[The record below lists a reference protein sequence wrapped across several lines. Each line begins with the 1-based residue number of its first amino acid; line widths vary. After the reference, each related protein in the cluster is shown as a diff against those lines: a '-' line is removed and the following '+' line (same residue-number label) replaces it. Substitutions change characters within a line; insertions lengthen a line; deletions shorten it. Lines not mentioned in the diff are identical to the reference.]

1 MTSAHASDPTSIRRH
16 AARRRASLS
25 RPCCRTLVIG
35 AILIGAAGCGSSD
48 DTDIGRDAAVPAD
61 EGASSS
67 AAPRDDAT
75 DEAATGIDPAAAPA
89 TELADGPVTVVALGD
104 SLTYGEGDDTGL
116 GFVGRLTES
125 IGAMP
130 GREGS
135 SLVNLGVSGW
145 HSTGM
150 VEGQDGSPAQLPAA
164 VDAVTAA
171 VADGRAALATVLIGS
186 NDMWFLYAYG
196 APEGT
201 SPAEEDAAEETF
213 RSNLDRTVSELS
225 QAGAVV
231 VLGLPDDQSL
241 RPIALDLDALNAV
254 VSEITAEEIQQMSAM
269 SERLDRVVEEVAAG
283 HGVRTVDTNAP
294 FWADESTMAPDLIH
308 PNADGYTILADLW
321 IPVIDDLL

>member
-1 MTSAHASDPTSIRRH
+1 MTPARTSDPMPIRH
-16 AARRRASLS
+16 RATWRQASWS
-25 RPCCRTLVIG
+25 RRPCCRTLVVV
-35 AILIGAAGCGSSD
+35 ALVAFTAGCGSSD
-48 DTDIGRDAAVPAD
+48 PDVADDAAV
-61 EGASSS
+61 
-67 AAPRDDAT
+67 DAT
-75 DEAATGIDPAAAPA
+75 DESTNTEAPTSTVPAGTGPTAAP
-89 TELADGPVTVVALGD
+89 TTTLGEGPVTVVALGD

-125 IGAMP
+125 IGAMS
-130 GREGS
+130 GRAGT

-150 VEGQDGSPAQLPAA
+150 VEGQDGSPGQLPAA
-164 VDAVTAA
+164 VETVTAA
-171 VADGRAALATVLIGS
+171 VADGRAVLVTVLIGS

-196 APEGT
+196 SPEGT
-201 SPAEEDAAEETF
+201 SPAEEDASEETF
-213 RSNLDRTVSELS
+213 RTNLDRTVSELS

-254 VSEITAEEIQQMSAM
+254 VSEITVEEIQQMSAM
-269 SERLDRVVEEVAAG
+269 SERLDRVVEEVAAE

-294 FWADESTMAPDLIH
+294 FWTDESRMAPDLIH
-308 PNADGYTILADLW
+308 PNGDGYAILADLW

>member
-1 MTSAHASDPTSIRRH
+1 MTSAPTPDPMSIRRRT
-16 AARRRASLS
+16 AWRPDSCKRRQCR
-25 RPCCRTLVIG
+25 RTLVI
-35 AILIGAAGCGSSD
+35 AAALVVFTAGCGSSD
-48 DTDIGRDAAVPAD
+48 PD
-61 EGASSS
+61 GASEE
-67 AAPRDDAT
+67 AVDAT
-75 DEAATGIDPAAAPA
+75 DESTNTEESTTTNEAGTEPAAAPA
-89 TELADGPVTVVALGD
+89 TTLGEGPVTVVALGD

-130 GREGS
+130 GREGT

-150 VEGQDGSPAQLPAA
+150 VGGQDGSPGQLPAA
-164 VDAVTAA
+164 VETVTAA
-171 VADGRAALATVLIGS
+171 VADGRAVLATVLIGS

-196 APEGT
+196 SPEGT
-201 SPAEEDAAEETF
+201 SPAEEDAAAETF
-213 RSNLDRTVSELS
+213 RANLDRTVSELS

-254 VSEITAEEIQQMSAM
+254 VSEITVEEIQQMSAM
-269 SERLDRVVEEVAAG
+269 SERLDRVVEEVAAE
-283 HGVRTVDTNAP
+283 HGVGTVDTNAP

-308 PNADGYTILADLW
+308 PNGDGYTILADLW